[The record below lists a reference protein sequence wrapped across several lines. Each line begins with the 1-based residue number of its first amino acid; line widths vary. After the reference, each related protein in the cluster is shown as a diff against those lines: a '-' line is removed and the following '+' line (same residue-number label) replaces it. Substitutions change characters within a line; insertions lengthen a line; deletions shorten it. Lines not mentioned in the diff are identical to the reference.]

1 MRNHNHHNENVIEV
15 HDLTKRFGS
24 FTAVDRIS
32 FSVPRGRI
40 FGFLGPNGSGKTTTI
55 RMLLGLLAPSE
66 GTALVLGHDVRRQA
80 LNIRARLGYMSQKF
94 TLYNDLTVE
103 ENLKFYGRGY
113 GLHNHRLRDRMA
125 YVLDMA
131 GLKGREHLTPP
142 KLSGGW
148 RQRLALGAAILHE
161 PDIVFLDEPT
171 AGVDP
176 LSRRAFWNLLYQIS
190 AQGTTIFVT
199 THYMDE
205 AEHCENLG
213 FISHGKLI
221 AQGAP
226 GDIKAAHLHGEV
238 VQITPLHSAAVL
250 NLLKTAHQTGQL
262 GDSLDVSLYGAQIHV
277 TTRDAA
283 TTKTRVLS
291 ILEEA
296 NEPYTDTDV
305 IPPSLEDAFIRL
317 IQAQKSGSAAELR
330 G

>member
-1 MRNHNHHNENVIEV
+1 MRNNNHHAENVIEV
-15 HDLTKRFGS
+15 KNLVKKFGS
-24 FTAVDRIS
+24 FTAVDNLS
-32 FSVPRGRI
+32 FAVPRGQI

-55 RMLLGLLAPSE
+55 RMLLGLLPPSA

-80 LNIRARLGYMSQKF
+80 LSIRARLGYMSQKF
-94 TLYNDLTVE
+94 TLYDDLTVE
-103 ENLKFYGRGY
+103 ENLTFYGRGY
-113 GLHNHRLRDRMA
+113 GLYNRRLRDRMA
-125 YVLDMA
+125 YVLNMA
-131 GLKGREHLTPP
+131 DLKGREHLTPP

-148 RQRLALGAAILHE
+148 RQRLALGVAILHE

-176 LSRRAFWNLLYQIS
+176 LSRRTFWDLLYQIS

-213 FISHGKLI
+213 FIYQGRLI

-226 GDIKAAHLHGEV
+226 SDIKAVHLPGEV
-238 VQITPLHSAAVL
+238 VQITPAHPAAVL
-250 NLLKTAHQTGQL
+250 DLLKTAHRAGQL

-283 TTKTRVLS
+283 ITQTRVLS
-291 ILEEA
+291 TLENA
-296 NEPYTDTDV
+296 DEPYSEVDV
-305 IPPSLEDAFIRL
+305 TPPSLEDAFIRL
-317 IQAQKSGSAAELR
+317 VQAQKS
-330 G
+330 

>member
-1 MRNHNHHNENVIEV
+1 MRNHNHHDEYVIEV
-15 HDLTKRFGS
+15 RGLTKRFGS

-32 FSVPRGRI
+32 FSVPRGQI

-55 RMLLGLLAPSE
+55 RMLLGLLSPSE

-80 LNIRARLGYMSQKF
+80 LSIRARLGYMSQKF

-113 GLHNHRLRDRMA
+113 GLHNRRLRDRMA

-176 LSRRAFWNLLYQIS
+176 LSRRAFWNLLYQTS

-213 FISHGKLI
+213 FIYQGNLI

-226 GDIKAAHLHGEV
+226 SDIKAAHLPGEV
-238 VQITPLHSAAVL
+238 VQITPAHPAAAL
-250 NLLKTAHQTGQL
+250 DLLRTAHQAGQL
-262 GDSLDVSLYGAQIHV
+262 GDSLDVGLYGAQIHI
-277 TTRDAA
+277 TTHDAA
-283 TTKTRVLS
+283 ITQTRVLS
-291 ILEEA
+291 TLGRA
-296 NEPYTDTDV
+296 NEPYSDADV

-317 IQAQKSGSAAELR
+317 VQAQKAR
-330 G
+330 